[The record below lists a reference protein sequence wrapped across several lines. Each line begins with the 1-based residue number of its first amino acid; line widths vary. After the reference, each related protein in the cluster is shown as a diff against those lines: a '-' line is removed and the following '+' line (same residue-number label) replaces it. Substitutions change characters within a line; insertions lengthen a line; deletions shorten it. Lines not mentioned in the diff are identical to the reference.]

1 MPKTGDIVWGTLE
14 RVPANPAEVSLRL
27 QTPRLYTTEQIRRCS
42 DRLNAVMVCRYA
54 YTRTPV
60 DFPDEGV
67 CRFDFATVRS
77 RDLYRNLYGCREAFV
92 FAVTLGIG
100 VDRLL
105 YRLRLTSQAE
115 EFITD
120 ALASAA
126 AETLCERTNEAL
138 RSEALRGET
147 ALRPRFSPG
156 YGDVELSVQKPL
168 LQRIQAEKTLGIA
181 LNGAYLMTPTKS
193 ITAIAGIEMADG
205 SARSE
210 ATSEKFC

>member
-1 MPKTGDIVWGTLE
+1 MPKTGDIVWGTFE
-14 RVPANPAEVSLRL
+14 RLPTNQAEISRRL
-27 QTPRLYTTEQIRRCS
+27 QMPRLYTAEQIRRCS
-42 DRLNAVMVCRYA
+42 DRLDEVMLFRYA

-77 RDLYRNLYGCREAFV
+77 RDLYRNLHGCREAFV
-92 FAVTLGIG
+92 FAVTLGMG

-126 AETLCERTNEAL
+126 AETLCERANEAL
-138 RSEALRGET
+138 RSEAAFLGEA

-168 LQRIQAEKTLGIA
+168 LQRLQAEKTLGIA
-181 LNGAYLMTPTKS
+181 LNRAYLMTPTKS
-193 ITAIAGIEMADG
+193 VTAIAGIE
-205 SARSE
+205 SA
-210 ATSEKFC
+210 EKFC